1 MKSYLIFYPH
11 CYIGKGGNG
20 LIAFDTIARKFV
32 MTTYTNVLKSI
43 DANKNIMEIPTIEN
57 EQYNDFVQECITD
70 NLAYKIDANVMPFLP
85 QNDLHVISSYSKTG
99 ELHNKMEGYFLL
111 DNVLSISLYLNNKTL
126 DFVDETVSQQI
137 EYPCY
142 CKNSQIEWNIDGF
155 LKTLDGFPNLREIKI
170 CGDMDETLENMLK
183 KLTCYSVTIRTAGH
197 NLPKRIAT
205 NLRCHNNVKF
215 EILLLSDENW
225 EDALDYEHRVVLSPI
240 VFKPSDVSN
249 FAGKRNIVPI
259 PVIIDANKQSS
270 LIQEM
275 LIDFSDIVN
284 AHNSM
289 DNIKIKG
296 QYNTTY
302 YGHITIS
309 TDGTL
314 QCANKKYGSLKVSNL
329 IDILNKCV
337 HDEQSTWL
345 ISRKKFARCSKCMF
359 ASLCPDVTI
368 YEQQGVMDK
377 ICTL

>member
-1 MKSYLIFYPH
+1 M
-11 CYIGKGGNG
+11 
-20 LIAFDTIARKFV
+20 
-32 MTTYTNVLKSI
+32 
-43 DANKNIMEIPTIEN
+43 
-57 EQYNDFVQECITD
+57 
-70 NLAYKIDANVMPFLP
+70 
-85 QNDLHVISSYSKTG
+85 
-99 ELHNKMEGYFLL
+99 
-111 DNVLSISLYLNNKTL
+111 
-126 DFVDETVSQQI
+126 
-137 EYPCY
+137 
-142 CKNSQIEWNIDGF
+142 
-155 LKTLDGFPNLREIKI
+155 
-170 CGDMDETLENMLK
+170 
-183 KLTCYSVTIRTAGH
+183 
-197 NLPKRIAT
+197 
-205 NLRCHNNVKF
+205 
-215 EILLLSDENW
+215 
-225 EDALDYEHRVVLSPI
+225 DYEHRVVLSPI

-337 HDEQSTWL
+337 HDEQSPWFL
-345 ISRKKFARCSKCMF
+345 SRNKFARCSKCMF